1 MRRTGGRVPEI
12 VSGRSRCLYTGRI
25 YFLKR
30 LKIPSTGR
38 GSRSAGHRLP
48 PCRGVHACVR
58 EMAPVAQGVPA
69 LRSSSRSRCG
79 TIVPPLYPLPWNPW
93 QSSFRDQPDDYFFL
107 RFFLE
112 MGRRSSEEDRGA
124 DEFSSSLREISRDIG
139 LKRTRE
145 TERERGGK
153 EAFGRAQVKRL
164 REGAGGPSD
173 VRRVPRATRLTSK
186 SVAIGEIPAQ
196 LRFIVPE
203 DLRRRRNERGVI
215 NGRGR

>member
-1 MRRTGGRVPEI
+1 MYARWHLSRKVFPHCDPRPVRDAERSFRLRIPCLGTLGKVRFAINRTIISSSV
-12 VSGRSRCLYTGRI
+12 
-25 YFLKR
+25 
-30 LKIPSTGR
+30 
-38 GSRSAGHRLP
+38 
-48 PCRGVHACVR
+48 
-58 EMAPVAQGVPA
+58 
-69 LRSSSRSRCG
+69 SSSRWEDGVAREG
-79 TIVPPLYPLPWNPW
+79 
-93 QSSFRDQPDDYFFL
+93 RAFFL
-107 RFFLE
+107 SPRNIE
-112 MGRRSSEEDRGA
+112 RYRVEA
-124 DEFSSSLREISRDIG
+124 
-139 LKRTRE
+139 RE